1 MPPKLLIF
9 DLDGTLIDSRAD
21 LVQSVNAMLT
31 HLGRP
36 RLPDEVVAA
45 HVGDGA
51 AMLVRRSL
59 GPNSA
64 PEAESL
70 GLEYFLAYYA
80 EHKLDRTKLY
90 PDVAEGLERLD
101 QAGYRM
107 AVLSNKPVRPSRE
120 IVDHLGVAQHFFAV
134 YGGNSFAQKK
144 PDPCGIHALLAE
156 SRTTPAQAVM
166 IGDSA
171 VDIRCGRN
179 AGTLTAGV
187 TYGFMPQTLAAEPPD
202 RRCDSFA
209 ELTQWLIER
218 RDDGKLEVE
227 ELTTHGI

>member
-1 MPPKLLIF
+1 LIF

-21 LVQSVNAMLT
+21 LVQSVNAMLS

-36 RLPDEVVAA
+36 TLPDEVVAA

-59 GPNSA
+59 GADST
-64 PEAESL
+64 PEEEAT

-80 EHKLDRTKLY
+80 DHKLDRTTLY
-90 PDVAEGLERLD
+90 PDVAEGLDRLD

-107 AVLSNKPVRPSRE
+107 AVLTNKPVRPSRE
-120 IVDHLGVAQHFFAV
+120 IVDHLGVARHFFAV

-144 PDPCGIHALLAE
+144 PDPCGIHAILAE
-156 SRTTPAQAVM
+156 SGTAAGEAVM

-171 VDIRCGRN
+171 IDIRCGRN

-187 TYGFMPQTLAAEPPD
+187 TYGFMPQTLAAERPD
-202 RRCDSFA
+202 RSCDSFA
-209 ELTQWLIER
+209 ELTEWLLNR
-218 RDDGKLEVE
+218 HVDGKLKVE
-227 ELTTHGI
+227 DLTTHGI